1 MYPVVDSYRFPL
13 VSSRVECVCDCPGGA
28 ARCGHRGHDMCGNT
42 TQVTG
47 TTQTPKGCYDIEYF
61 AERMY
66 FKYLSNCC

>member
-42 TQVTG
+42 TQVTWS
-47 TTQTPKGCYDIEYF
+47 TLRVVMISNILMKGCISSVRGE
-61 AERMY
+61 
-66 FKYLSNCC
+66 

>member
-47 TTQTPKGCYDIEYF
+47 STQTPKGCYDIEYF
-61 AERMY
+61 DERVY
-66 FKYLSNCC
+66 FKCAW

>member
-13 VSSRVECVCDCPGGA
+13 ASSRVECVCDCPGGA

-47 TTQTPKGCYDIEYF
+47 CYDIEYF
-61 AERMY
+61 AKRMY
-66 FKYLSNCC
+66 FKYLSNCAW

>member
-42 TQVTG
+42 TQVTWS
-47 TTQTPKGCYDIEYF
+47 TQTP
-61 AERMY
+61 
-66 FKYLSNCC
+66 